1 MGTDATITL
10 GAIALLIS
18 LFITV
23 YNFYDARK
31 KRAKEEGREEGVV
44 SEKLNTILSELKK
57 LGGQFEAMEKR
68 IDELASK
75 SDNHET
81 RIVVLEKKRK
91 TNIPN

>member
-23 YNFYDARK
+23 YNFYDSRK

-44 SEKLNTILSELKK
+44 STKLDTILNELKK
-57 LGGQFEAMEKR
+57 LGGQFEQLDQKTN
-68 IDELASK
+68 ELIHK
-75 SDNHET
+75 VDNHET
-81 RIVVLEKKRK
+81 RIVTLEKKRSK
-91 TNIPN
+91 PISN

>member
-31 KRAKEEGREEGVV
+31 KRAKEEGFETGMV
-44 SEKLNTILSELKK
+44 SVKLDTILNEVKSLKERFDQLDK
-57 LGGQFEAMEKR
+57 TTHDLTHTVA
-68 IDELASK
+68 
-75 SDNHET
+75 NHET
-81 RIVVLEKKRK
+81 RIVTLEKKRK
-91 TNIPN
+91 PISD